1 MKKKDAE
8 LVIATLNIQNKTT
21 RVTPISSWNSVARQK
36 KKEKMI
42 NFRKFNLLSAHSIVR
57 PQLKF
62 KDKIDNSNTPFVPKI
77 KEKPNSIKP
86 LAILVEVDDNG
97 NETYSH
103 PYEVELEKFQPK
115 QEFLQITTCKVSESN
130 Y

>member
-1 MKKKDAE
+1 
-8 LVIATLNIQNKTT
+8 
-21 RVTPISSWNSVARQK
+21 
-36 KKEKMI
+36 MI